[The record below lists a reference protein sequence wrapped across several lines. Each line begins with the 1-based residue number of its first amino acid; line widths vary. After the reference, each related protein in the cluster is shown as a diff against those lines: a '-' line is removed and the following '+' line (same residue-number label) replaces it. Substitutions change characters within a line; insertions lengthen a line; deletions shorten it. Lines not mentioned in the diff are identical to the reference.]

1 MMKTLTLEDLEAV
14 TGGIISIA
22 RQFVLTND
30 TMIGIIIGISLQ
42 KIQDLY
48 CNTDEERSY
57 VKKIYDDLVGE

>member
-14 TGGIISIA
+14 TGGTVSIV

-30 TMIGIIIGISLQ
+30 TVIGIIIGISLQ

-48 CNTDEERSY
+48 CDTDEERSF

>member
-30 TMIGIIIGISLQ
+30 TVIGIIIGISLQ

-48 CNTDEERSY
+48 CDTDEERSF

>member
-1 MMKTLTLEDLEAV
+1 MKTLTLEDLEAV

-48 CNTDEERSY
+48 CNTDEERSF